1 MSERL
6 AEIGIA
12 IKLNAAHLPTSI
24 QWSASDAGFA
34 GWRDCNTINVTLWD
48 SEQQQLS
55 AISLWTL
62 ETPLLDMYAFLS
74 ESLAQLAD
82 TCQRATHDAELTRI
96 IADCAHQASVHV
108 QRTLQAQSTESQSI
122 GSQPTE
128 SNSTKQKQNEPEGE
142 LSS

>member
-1 MSERL
+1 MNERL

-12 IKLNAAHLPTSI
+12 VKLNAAHLPTSI

-34 GWRDCNTINVTLWD
+34 GWRDCNTVNVTLWD
-48 SEQQQLS
+48 SEQKQLS
-55 AISLWTL
+55 AISLWTV

-82 TCQRATHDAELTRI
+82 TCQRATHDPELTRI
-96 IADCAHQASVHV
+96 ISDCARQASAHV
-108 QRTLQAQSTESQSI
+108 QRTLQAQSAESH
-122 GSQPTE
+122 
-128 SNSTKQKQNEPEGE
+128 STKQKQNEPEGE